1 MMNTN
6 LIEAAKALAQAH
18 VDWHLARMCANRNN
32 THEDTLIMNNYW
44 RLLLDA
50 QDRMNDIAKSL
61 ALQTF
66 SHN

>member
-18 VDWHLARMCANRNN
+18 VDWHLARMCADRNN
-32 THEDTLIMNNYW
+32 THEDTLVMNSCW

-50 QDRMNDIAKSL
+50 QDRMNDIAESMARDIFNCK
-61 ALQTF
+61 
-66 SHN
+66 